1 MDILGHDLEAVETSA
16 TGHEIV
22 SLAIRPRRGMCTD
35 RTHLASAAWTSL
47 DSRSSMPRSMIVPDV
62 AKFARI
68 RARYRF

>member
-1 MDILGHDLEAVETSA
+1 
-16 TGHEIV
+16 
-22 SLAIRPRRGMCTD
+22 MCTD

-68 RARYRF
+68 RARYRL